1 MEQIERWI
9 TEAETVVLKNTTLNT
24 INVTANET
32 LVDFDLPEEEH
43 DTDAYSTTIL
53 NVTIIACLL
62 LAYYVKQYRLYFLPE
77 SAGALIIGCLVGA
90 IARLVTDNLQFFE
103 FVSSND
109 SPILEVTVQTSA
121 LVSHTSSVNVIII
134 IVARSFLLCSS
145 APHNFW

>member
-1 MEQIERWI
+1 MSHTIKSNHDEGTTTMEQIERWI
-9 TEAETVVLKNTTLNT
+9 TEAETVVLKNATLNT

-62 LAYYVKQYRLYFLPE
+62 LAYCVKQYRLYFLPE

-103 FVSSND
+103 FVSFSSRFTETWNHCSNKC
-109 SPILEVTVQTSA
+109 SC
-121 LVSHTSSVNVIII
+121 VSHFFCE
-134 IVARSFLLCSS
+134 R
-145 APHNFW
+145 